1 MNRPTIRTYV
11 LRVLRVFFYLTLAQ
25 ESVQSAFNLNWEV
38 GMLRNI
44 TDTWERHS
52 IVPYEILVNDT
63 EGFDWVYLW

>member
-25 ESVQSAFNLNWEV
+25 ESVQSAFNLNREV

-52 IVPYEILVNDT
+52 IVPYEILVNDN